1 MSHLDVDIVDFILL
15 TIYPTISL
23 LIIELI
29 YKFIKTN
36 LKHKLLLQSSML
48 IIFGISY
55 LVVIEPHWLTSIVLF
70 SLAAVLLYQAKNS
83 K

>member
-36 LKHKLLLQSSML
+36 LKHKLLLQSSIL